1 MFVVVVA
8 VVPIIL
14 LIPKDRVDTVVEEL
28 VAVMT
33 QSQPLAFKT
42 LVLAAVEDGPTHLT
56 IMVERV
62 VPASFSSHIQPDK
75 YLKT

>member
-1 MFVVVVA
+1 
-8 VVPIIL
+8 
-14 LIPKDRVDTVVEEL
+14 VVEEL

-62 VPASFSSHIQPDK
+62 VPALFSSLTQPDK
-75 YLKT
+75 